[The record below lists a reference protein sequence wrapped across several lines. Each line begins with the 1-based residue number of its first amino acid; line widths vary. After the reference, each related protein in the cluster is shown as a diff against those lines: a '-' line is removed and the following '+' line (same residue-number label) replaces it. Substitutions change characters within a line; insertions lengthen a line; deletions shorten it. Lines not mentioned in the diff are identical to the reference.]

1 MEYGTWVMCL
11 ERVAIGIISKMGD
24 WMNQDGDTVVVYPN
38 VSATVLAQVTVDG
51 EAVSRGSVVGVFVG
65 DELRGQQE
73 VVLADANSYV
83 ALNANLTKAE
93 KVSFRIWDSG
103 NNKDYPVVKT
113 MTLEMGEM
121 YGTAEK
127 LVNLDGAVPKVGV
140 RILSYTQSPFVFE
153 FKGEQGRNYVVEA
166 TGDLKE
172 WKLLKT
178 LSGVGSDIKFT
189 DTRKSIFEKQY
200 YRVKALE

>member
-1 MEYGTWVMCL
+1 MWNVGDVTGAGSN
-11 ERVAIGIISKMGD
+11 RDISKMGED
-24 WMNQDGDTVVVYPN
+24 ESRWGQVVVYPN
-38 VSATVLAQVTVDG
+38 VSATVLAQVTVEG
-51 EAVSRGSVVGVFVG
+51 KAVSSGSVVGAFVG

-73 VVLADANSYV
+73 VVLADGKSYISINV
-83 ALNANLTKAE
+83 NLTKTE
-93 KVSFRIWDSG
+93 KVSFRIWDAG

-113 MTLEMGEM
+113 LTLEMGEM
-121 YGTAEK
+121 YGTGEK
-127 LVNLDGAVPKVGV
+127 LVNLDGAVPRVGV

-178 LSGVGSDIKFT
+178 LSGAGSDIKFT

>member
-1 MEYGTWVMCL
+1 
-11 ERVAIGIISKMGD
+11 
-24 WMNQDGDTVVVYPN
+24 
-38 VSATVLAQVTVDG
+38 
-51 EAVSRGSVVGVFVG
+51 
-65 DELRGQQE
+65 
-73 VVLADANSYV
+73 
-83 ALNANLTKAE
+83 
-93 KVSFRIWDSG
+93 VSFRIWDAG
-103 NNKDYPVVKT
+103 NNTDYPVVKT
-113 MTLEMGEM
+113 MILEMGET

-127 LVNLDGAVPKVGV
+127 LVNLDGAVPRVGV
-140 RILSYTQSPFVFE
+140 RILSYTQSPFVIE

-189 DTRKSIFEKQY
+189 DTRKSLFEKQY

>member
-1 MEYGTWVMCL
+1 
-11 ERVAIGIISKMGD
+11 
-24 WMNQDGDTVVVYPN
+24 
-38 VSATVLAQVTVDG
+38 
-51 EAVSRGSVVGVFVG
+51 
-65 DELRGQQE
+65 
-73 VVLADANSYV
+73 
-83 ALNANLTKAE
+83 
-93 KVSFRIWDSG
+93 
-103 NNKDYPVVKT
+103 

-127 LVNLDGAVPKVGV
+127 LVNLDGAVPRVGV
-140 RILSYTQSPFVFE
+140 RILSYTQSPFVIE